1 METSHLGVGVTDG
14 PDSASPSGDGA
25 IARQRVESRQR
36 WAHFG
41 SKRTFLDPLVGWSCR
56 HRPRSTCAAVPDGDD
71 NDGGLIA
78 VHGQPAGWVL
88 DLASAL
94 LAGAVAGTVVGAIVG
109 AVAVAD
115 ASWPPASGFGRASAS
130 LRQEAEVVHN
140 RLQIQRLAVVVV
152 LDVAEGVH
160 DDQHVGGR
168 ELVLPRG
175 VVVVRIDVA
184 VGAEPRS
191 VLFTAAAP
199 SPDRISRT

>member
-1 METSHLGVGVTDG
+1 HAASRGTGAGSPG
-14 PDSASPSGDGA
+14 PTPSPYTTLFRSGA

-41 SKRTFLDPLVGWSCR
+41 SKRTFLDPLVGWSSR

-115 ASWPPASGFGRASAS
+115 SSRAPAS
-130 LRQEAEVVHN
+130 
-140 RLQIQRLAVVVV
+140 
-152 LDVAEGVH
+152 
-160 DDQHVGGR
+160 
-168 ELVLPRG
+168 
-175 VVVVRIDVA
+175 
-184 VGAEPRS
+184 
-191 VLFTAAAP
+191 
-199 SPDRISRT
+199 